1 VTRCDQVVVA
11 PVLRIMDFDD
21 YCKKDPAFITMSVY
35 MINLLRTKDANSL
48 FHSILY
54 GNLRNK
60 PAFLPGAP
68 GCLDFVSRM
77 GPRVA
82 ICFNGGM
89 AEAKEILAAYDKF
102 ASCKNGSNGGDSSK
116 KNSTDCPKNESSNDG
131 KQVNYLPKF
140 ISFLLGCIRD
150 FKRH

>member
-1 VTRCDQVVVA
+1 
-11 PVLRIMDFDD
+11 MDFDD

-60 PAFLPGAP
+60 PDFLSGAP
-68 GCLDFVSRM
+68 GCLDFVSRS

-82 ICFNGGM
+82 VCFNGGKD
-89 AEAKEILAAYDKF
+89 EAKEILAAYEKF
-102 ASCKNGSNGGDSSK
+102 TKCKSGGDGGDDKK
-116 KNSTDCPKNESSNDG
+116 KNTTDCDSAAKKKEDE
-131 KQVNYLPKF
+131 KQVN
-140 ISFLLGCIRD
+140 ILL
-150 FKRH
+150 K

>member
-1 VTRCDQVVVA
+1 
-11 PVLRIMDFDD
+11 MDFDD

-60 PAFLPGAP
+60 PNFLPGAP
-68 GCLDFVSRM
+68 GCLDFVSKM

-102 ASCKNGSNGGDSSK
+102 ASCKNKSNIGGSSK
-116 KNSTDCPKNESSNDG
+116 KNSTDCSKNADVQDE

-140 ISFLLGCIRD
+140 ISFLLGYFRD